1 MSKVKIAFTSCV
13 RYERFPDQPQWLDI
27 ENQNPDYLFLLGD
40 NIYMDYGYRFFSKDY
55 KGKPAKYD
63 KELFEETMEQKYRN
77 QWSEPHFNRLFRK
90 MRDRNALFA
99 TWDDHDFGW
108 NNSWGNEVKKEI
120 KDISR
125 AKFHQW
131 MEKCSPNYPE
141 IYCHLDIEHAR
152 VIFLDNRSY
161 ADSPE
166 KTNAKLLG
174 DKQFEFLEE
183 KLNHDKQ
190 YTIICAGLTLTHGGD
205 NWAEFSTEYSRFC
218 RLVEGRKDVIFLA
231 GDIHKNK
238 FAPPAPETCLRARR
252 PCYEIISS
260 GLALN
265 YLGLPFK
272 FDNIHNWGLLELDD
286 DEIIVQL
293 FNKRGKNS
301 YRIDGKTWMSN
312 EL

>member
-13 RYERFPDQPQWLDI
+13 RYERFPDQPQWRDI

-63 KELFEETMEQKYRN
+63 KVLFEETMEQKYRN

-90 MRDRNALFA
+90 MRDKDALFA

-120 KDISR
+120 KDIAR

-141 IYCHLDIEHAR
+141 IYCHKDIEHAR

-166 KTNAKLLG
+166 KTNAQMLG

-183 KLNHDKQ
+183 KLNHNRR

-218 RLVEGRKDVIFLA
+218 RLSRSNITADPRKTKIRF
-231 GDIHKNK
+231 GIKCITSTPCIRKN
-238 FAPPAPETCLRARR
+238 
-252 PCYEIISS
+252 SS
-260 GLALN
+260 SN
-265 YLGLPFK
+265 
-272 FDNIHNWGLLELDD
+272 
-286 DEIIVQL
+286 IIVVQTSKAL
-293 FNKRGKNS
+293 FR
-301 YRIDGKTWMSN
+301 
-312 EL
+312 